1 MLRFEMSCLVAQTLE
16 FCLTPSGLS
25 HPLSQGCF
33 LNEDAGWG
41 EKKCVS
47 CNQTPVSLTYRSR
60 ISVHFLRARDLGSFS
75 NLSRAFSFNQ
85 EQPSLSENAHRV
97 PVHRLEVV
105 LGVECV
111 RKLRPKPSETKRSL
125 PRAISEIPRGADQT
139 LRSPLQSSRLA

>member
-1 MLRFEMSCLVAQTLE
+1 MCFMLPD
-16 FCLTPSGLS
+16 PS
-25 HPLSQGCF
+25 
-33 LNEDAGWG
+33 
-41 EKKCVS
+41 
-47 CNQTPVSLTYRSR
+47 VSLTYRSR

-139 LRSPLQSSRLA
+139 LRSPLQSSRLAQGALHAWSLSESATLKGVSYELALPLKRFARSQKARAMT

>member
-1 MLRFEMSCLVAQTLE
+1 MFHVTR
-16 FCLTPSGLS
+16 P
-25 HPLSQGCF
+25 
-33 LNEDAGWG
+33 
-41 EKKCVS
+41 
-47 CNQTPVSLTYRSR
+47 PVSLTYRSR